1 MVSIVII
8 GQYIAY
14 VTPIVFRVTLGRKS
28 FIPGPFNLGKY
39 SLLIGWVSILWVVV
53 IVVLFSL
60 PVDYLI
66 TKDTLNYAPVAVGGV
81 LVLCLSWLFLSAR
94 FWFHGPKTNVNV
106 NVNVNA

>member
-1 MVSIVII
+1 MVSIAII
-8 GQYIAY
+8 GLYIAY

-39 SLLIGWVSILWVVV
+39 SLLIGWISVLWVVV

-60 PVDYLI
+60 PVAYPI

-81 LVLCLSWLFLSAR
+81 LVLCVSSWYLRAR
-94 FWFHGPKTNVNV
+94 FWFHGPKTNVDLNV
-106 NVNVNA
+106 